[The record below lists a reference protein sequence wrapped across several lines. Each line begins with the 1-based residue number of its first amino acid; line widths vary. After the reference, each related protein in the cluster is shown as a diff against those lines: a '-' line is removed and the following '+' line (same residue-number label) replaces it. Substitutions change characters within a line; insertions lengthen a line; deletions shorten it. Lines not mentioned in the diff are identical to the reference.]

1 MGATQAGAYAA
12 RTTTTGVPAMAIL
25 RDRPYVQFN
34 FVVDLGDGQ
43 SEGPQAGFAEVSG
56 LGIEVE
62 TIEYRT
68 GNMRENAVIKLPG
81 LARYPNVTLQRGLIG
96 SLALYEWMRQIRD
109 GDPKALRTVTIQL
122 LDEERNAVVMTWK
135 LLRARVVKHTSGPFN
150 ARGSDVLVEELVLAH
165 ERLEM
170 E

>member
-1 MGATQAGAYAA
+1 
-12 RTTTTGVPAMAIL
+12 MAIL
-25 RDRPYVQFN
+25 RDRPYAQFN

-43 SEGPQAGFAEVSG
+43 TEGPQAGFAEVGG
-56 LGIEVE
+56 LAMTVD

-81 LARYPNVTLQRGLIG
+81 LARYPNVSFRRGLIG

-109 GDPKALRTVTIQL
+109 GDAKALRTVTIQL
-122 LDEERNAVVMTWK
+122 LDEERSAVVASWK
-135 LLRARVVKHTSGPFN
+135 LLRARVVKHSSGPFN
-150 ARGSDVLVEELVLAH
+150 ALGSDVAIEEMVLAH

>member
-1 MGATQAGAYAA
+1 MGATDAGLYAA
-12 RTTTTGVPAMAIL
+12 RSFTTGVLAMAIL

-43 SEGPQAGFAEVSG
+43 TEGPQAGFAEVGG

-81 LARYPNVTLQRGLIG
+81 LARYPDVTLKRGLIG
-96 SLALYEWMRQIRD
+96 SLALYEWMNQVRD
-109 GDPKALRTVTIQL
+109 GNPKAARTVTIQL
-122 LDEERNAVVMTWK
+122 LDEERSAVVTTWK

-150 ARGSDVLVEELVLAH
+150 ARCSDVAVEELVLAY

>member
-1 MGATQAGAYAA
+1 MGAGRTRAYAA
-12 RTTTTGVPAMAIL
+12 RTSTTGVRAMAIL
-25 RDRPYVQFN
+25 RERPYVQFN

-43 SEGPQAGFAEVSG
+43 TEGPQAGFAEVG
-56 LGIEVE
+56 GFGIEVD

-81 LARYPNVTLQRGLIG
+81 LARYPNVTLKRGLIG

-109 GDPKALRTVTIQL
+109 GDPNAMRTVTIQL
-122 LDEERNAVVMTWK
+122 LDEQRTAVVTTWK

-150 ARGSDVLVEELVLAH
+150 ARSSDVAVEELVLAY

>member
-1 MGATQAGAYAA
+1 
-12 RTTTTGVPAMAIL
+12 MAIL
-25 RDRPYVQFN
+25 RDRPYAQFN

-43 SEGPQAGFAEVSG
+43 TEGPQAGFAEVGG
-56 LGIEVE
+56 LAMAVD

-81 LARYPNVTLQRGLIG
+81 LARYPDVTFRRGLIG

-109 GDPKALRTVTIQL
+109 GDAKALRTVTIQL
-122 LDEERNAVVMTWK
+122 LDEERSAVVASWK
-135 LLRARVVKHTSGPFN
+135 LLRARVVKHSSGPFN
-150 ARGSDVLVEELVLAH
+150 ALGSDVAIEEMVLAH